1 MSTCPRDQQ
10 LLASNDVDG
19 YRYYSCERCNGFWI
33 PGKVLDR
40 ALSER
45 GIHDLGAL
53 RGAKLGVV
61 TCPDCRAAC
70 EAIEIEG
77 CDLDRCARC
86 HGVWLDAG
94 EVRRLKRLFPEG
106 SAVVAAE
113 EGRQMDAELA
123 SIAIVD
129 SVVQLLV
136 LLIG

>member
-1 MSTCPRDQQ
+1 MSTCPRDQL

-33 PGKVLDR
+33 PGTVLDR

-45 GIHDLGAL
+45 GIQDLRAI
-53 RGAKLGVV
+53 RGAGPGDV

-70 EAIEIEG
+70 EAIGIEG

-94 EVRRLKRLFPEG
+94 EVGKLKRLFPER

-113 EGRQMDAELA
+113 EGRLTDAELA
-123 SIAIVD
+123 PIAIVD
-129 SVVQLLV
+129 SVVQLLA
-136 LLIG
+136 LLIR